1 MGDRLPI
8 GMTSKKSQSDN
19 VVEIDTQ
26 LYERMAI
33 LGMRMGRDD
42 VTELMNDML
51 SYQMRREQEEKI

>member
-1 MGDRLPI
+1 
-8 GMTSKKSQSDN
+8 
-19 VVEIDTQ
+19 
-26 LYERMAI
+26 MAI